1 MKRSRSLAP
10 ALLPAAVLFLGWAG
24 NAVLQPT
31 RVMNLEEPLS
41 GFPDQLGG
49 YVMSS
54 EDKLSDAEVS
64 VLAPDSYLLR
74 RYADDN
80 GREWDLYLAFYGL
93 QASGSSIHSP
103 RNCLPGSGWE
113 PVLHERVVVESALGF
128 GSINRYVV
136 EHQSGARSLVYY
148 WYQGRGR
155 IEANEY
161 RVKWD
166 LVRDAIVK
174 RRTDETLVRIVFPL
188 RKGEKVEAVEDR
200 DLLALVA
207 DALQPHLPG

>member
-1 MKRSRSLAP
+1 MKTSRSLAL
-10 ALLPAAVLFLGWAG
+10 ALLPAAVLAVGWAG
-24 NAVLQPT
+24 TAVLRPT
-31 RVMNLEEPLS
+31 RPMMLTEPLS
-41 GFPDQLGG
+41 GFPEKLGG
-49 YVMSS
+49 YVLAG
-54 EDKLSDAEVS
+54 ERQLSDVEVAI
-64 VLAPDSYLLR
+64 LAPDSYLLR
-74 RYADDN
+74 RYSDGS
-80 GREWDLYLAFYGL
+80 GRRWELYVAFYGQ

-113 PVLHERVVVESALGF
+113 PVRHDRVVVQTGIGS

-136 EHQSGARSLVYY
+136 EHQSGARSLVFY

-166 LVRDAIVK
+166 LVRDAVVR

-188 RKGEKVEAVEDR
+188 GEDEEVQEIEDR

-207 DALQPHLPG
+207 DALEPHLPG